1 MLSRKSIFSSKVISR
16 ESIFAIFAKKIIME
30 NLIRTS
36 QRLIN
41 AVQMNTF
48 RYLYDMVNWDARLI
62 MIKGARGVGKTTM
75 MLQHIKANFGVTGS
89 ALYAS
94 CDNIW
99 FSGNKIL
106 DLADYHYN
114 RGGTHLYL
122 DEIHRYP
129 GNWQQE
135 LKNIYDSYPGY
146 HVTFTGSSMIH
157 LDSAIADLSRRCLPY
172 QLYGLSFREYLKFE
186 GIADIAPITLE
197 DVLEPSHRA
206 EWEIINS
213 LPEKVLA
220 LFENYFGKGYYP
232 FYSGGTQGEYYGR
245 IDRLL
250 DTSINQD
257 IPTVENVEYETLNKL
272 SRLLYVMSTEVP
284 FTLNV
289 QTLSQKIQVTRNTII
304 KMFDLLDKG
313 GIVRCIYSGWR
324 SPKSVAKPG
333 KVLFDNTDIMMALSS
348 QCEIGTV
355 RETFIA
361 SMLAPKHSIYEAL
374 SGDFLVDEKYLF
386 EVGGKGKTFKQVAD
400 IPNSY
405 VVADDEESGVGSR
418 IPLWIFGFLY

>member
-1 MLSRKSIFSSKVISR
+1 
-16 ESIFAIFAKKIIME
+16 ME

-41 AVQMNTF
+41 AVQMTTF
-48 RYLYDMVNWDARLI
+48 RYLYDFVNWNDRLI

-75 MLQHIKANFGVTGS
+75 MLQHIKACFGPAGK

-99 FSGNKIL
+99 FSENKIL
-106 DLADYHYN
+106 ELADYHYN
-114 RGGTHLYL
+114 HGGTHLYL
-122 DEIHRYP
+122 DEIHRYT

-135 LKNIYDSYPGY
+135 LKNIYDSYPDY
-146 HVTFTGSSMIH
+146 HVAFTGSSMIH

-172 QLYGLSFREYLKFE
+172 QLYGLSFREHLKFE
-186 GIADIAPITLE
+186 GLADISPISLE
-197 DVLEPSHRA
+197 ALLDPAHTT
-206 EWEIINS
+206 EWEIINQ

-220 LFENYFGKGYYP
+220 LFKQYLGKGYYP
-232 FYSGGTQGEYYGR
+232 FYTTGGQGEYYGR
-245 IDRLL
+245 IDRLI
-250 DTSINQD
+250 DTSINRD
-257 IPTVENVEYETLNKL
+257 IPTVENVEYETLHKL
-272 SRLLYVMSTEVP
+272 SRLLYVMATEVP

-289 QTLSQKIQVTRNTII
+289 QSLSEKIQVSRNTII

-313 GIVRCIYSGWR
+313 GIVRCLYSGWR

-348 QCEIGTV
+348 STDIGTI

-361 SMLAPKHSIYEAL
+361 SMLAPKHNIFEAQ

-386 EVGGKGKTFKQVAD
+386 EVGGKRKTFKQVAD

-405 VVADDEESGVGSR
+405 VVADDAESGVGSR
-418 IPLWIFGFLY
+418 IPLWMFGFLY

>member
-1 MLSRKSIFSSKVISR
+1 
-16 ESIFAIFAKKIIME
+16 ME

-41 AVQMNTF
+41 AVQMSTF
-48 RYLYDMVNWDARLI
+48 RYLYDLVNWNDRLI

-75 MLQHIKANFGVTGS
+75 LLQHIKAQFGPTGA

-99 FSGNKIL
+99 FSENKIL

-114 RGGTHLYL
+114 HGGTHLYL
-122 DEIHRYP
+122 DEIHRYA

-135 LKNIYDSYPGY
+135 LKNIYDSYPDY
-146 HVTFTGSSMIH
+146 HVAFTGSSMIH

-172 QLYGLSFREYLKFE
+172 QLYGLSFREFLKFE
-186 GIADIAPITLE
+186 GIADISPVSLDALLDPTH
-197 DVLEPSHRA
+197 DT
-206 EWEIINS
+206 EWTIINQ

-220 LFENYFGKGYYP
+220 LFKKYLGKGYYP
-232 FYSGGTQGEYYGR
+232 FYTTGSQGEYYGR

-250 DTSINQD
+250 DTSINRD
-257 IPTVENVEYETLNKL
+257 IPTIENVEYETLHKL

-289 QTLSQKIQVTRNTII
+289 QSLSQKIQVSRNTII

-313 GIVRCIYSGWR
+313 GIVRCLYSGWR

-348 QCEIGTV
+348 STDIGTL

-361 SMLAPKHSIYEAL
+361 SMLAPKHKIFEAQ
-374 SGDFLVDEKYLF
+374 SGDFLVDEKHLF

-400 IPNSY
+400 MPDSY

-418 IPLWIFGFLY
+418 VPLWMFGFLY

>member
-1 MLSRKSIFSSKVISR
+1 
-16 ESIFAIFAKKIIME
+16 
-30 NLIRTS
+30 
-36 QRLIN
+36 
-41 AVQMNTF
+41 
-48 RYLYDMVNWDARLI
+48 

-75 MLQHIKANFGVTGS
+75 MLQHIKARFGPTGT

-99 FSGNKIL
+99 FSENKIL

-114 RGGTHLYL
+114 HGGTHLYL
-122 DEIHRYP
+122 DEIHRYT

-135 LKNIYDSYPGY
+135 LKNIYDSYPDY
-146 HVTFTGSSMIH
+146 HVAFTGSSMIH

-186 GIADIAPITLE
+186 GISDISPVSLDALLDPT
-197 DVLEPSHRA
+197 HKT
-206 EWEIINS
+206 EWTIINQ

-220 LFENYFGKGYYP
+220 LFKKYLGKGYYP
-232 FYSGGTQGEYYGR
+232 FYTTGSQGEYYGR

-250 DTSINQD
+250 DTSINRD
-257 IPTVENVEYETLNKL
+257 IPTIENVEYETLHKL

-289 QTLSQKIQVTRNTII
+289 QSLSQKIQVSRNTII
-304 KMFDLLDKG
+304 KMFNLLDKG
-313 GIVRCIYSGWR
+313 GIVRCLYSGWR

-348 QCEIGTV
+348 STDIGTI
-355 RETFIA
+355 RETFIT
-361 SMLAPKHSIYEAL
+361 SMLAPKHSIFEAQ
-374 SGDFLVDEKYLF
+374 SGDFLVDEKYVL
-386 EVGGKGKTFKQVAD
+386 EVGGKKKTFNQVAD
-400 IPNSY
+400 IPDSY

-418 IPLWIFGFLY
+418 IPLWMFGFLY